1 MDAVTQIVAVRKQE
15 ADGLQSMLTAS
26 GLAHL
31 VLIAVVF
38 LAPSTWFGSRTAD
51 EPENIMTISLS
62 GNPGPRAGGMTTSG
76 GRPIQ
81 EAVPIDAKKVIEP
94 IRPPAAREP
103 EMIEPKKTA
112 PKKAEAKVPNEAKD
126 PRSRTPTKGEEV
138 RKGSA
143 PSAES
148 TARGQGFGLSSGGG
162 GTGSYL
168 DTANFCCP
176 DYIVTMLELIR
187 RNWDYRQQAAGS
199 NTVKFTIE
207 RDGTLTA
214 VQVEKPSGYP
224 ALDLLS
230 HRAVVLTK
238 KLPPLPGAFAEPAL
252 PVHLVFEYQRQ

>member
-1 MDAVTQIVAVRKQE
+1 MDAVTQIVALRKQE
-15 ADGLQSMLTAS
+15 TDGLQSMLTAS
-26 GLAHL
+26 GVAHV
-31 VLIAVVF
+31 VLIVVVF
-38 LAPSTWFGSRTAD
+38 FAPSAWFGGRTAD
-51 EPENIMTISLS
+51 QAENVMMISLA
-62 GNPGPRAGGMTTSG
+62 GNPGPRAGMTTSG

-81 EAVPIDAKKVIEP
+81 EARPIDAKKVIEP

-112 PKKAEAKVPNEAKD
+112 PKKAEAKVRDDAKD

-143 PSAES
+143 PSALS
-148 TARGQGFGLSSGGG
+148 TDRGNDFGLSAGGG

-176 DYIVTMLELIR
+176 DYIVTMLDLIR
-187 RNWDYRQQAAGS
+187 RNWDHRQQAVGT
-199 NTVKFTIE
+199 NTVKFTIQ

-230 HRAVVLTK
+230 NRALLLTR
-238 KLPPLPGAFAEPAL
+238 KLPPLPGAFTEPSL
-252 PVHLVFEYQRQ
+252 TVHLVFEYTR

>member
-1 MDAVTQIVAVRKQE
+1 MDAVTQIVAIRKQE
-15 ADGLQSMLTAS
+15 ADGLQPMLTAS
-26 GLAHL
+26 VVAHV

-51 EPENIMTISLS
+51 QPENIMTISLS
-62 GNPGPRAGGMTTSG
+62 GNPGPRSGGMTTSG

-81 EAVPIDAKKVIEP
+81 EAVPLDAKKLIEP

-112 PKKAEAKVPNEAKD
+112 PKKPEAKVRDEAKD

-143 PSAES
+143 PSAER
-148 TARGQGFGLSSGGG
+148 ADRGQGFGLSSGGG

-187 RNWDYRQQAAGS
+187 RNWDFRQQASGT
-199 NTVKFTIE
+199 NIVKFTIQ

-214 VQVEKPSGYP
+214 VQLEKPSGYP

-230 HRAVVLTK
+230 NRALLLTRK
-238 KLPPLPGAFAEPAL
+238 IQPLPEAFTEPSL
-252 PVHLVFEYQRQ
+252 TVHLVFEYQRQ

>member
-15 ADGLQSMLTAS
+15 VDGLQSMLTAS
-26 GLAHL
+26 TLAHV
-31 VLIAVVF
+31 VLIAFAF
-38 LAPSTWFGSRTAD
+38 LAPSSWFGSRTAD
-51 EPENIMTISLS
+51 QPQNIMTISLA
-62 GNPGPRAGGMTTSG
+62 GNPGPRTGMTTSG

-112 PKKAEAKVPNEAKD
+112 PKKAESKVRDEAKD
-126 PRSRTPTKGEEV
+126 PRSRIPIRGEEV

-143 PSAES
+143 PSALK
-148 TARGQGFGLSSGGG
+148 TDRGHDFGLSAGGG
-162 GTGSYL
+162 GTGSSL

-176 DYIVTMLELIR
+176 EYIVTMLELIR
-187 RNWDYRQQAAGS
+187 RNWDYRQQASGT
-199 NTVKFTIE
+199 NVVKFTIQ

-214 VQVEKPSGYP
+214 VQLEKPSGYP

-230 HRAVVLTK
+230 NRALLLTRRIQ
-238 KLPPLPGAFAEPAL
+238 PLPDAFSEPSL
-252 PVHLVFEYQRQ
+252 TVHLVFEYQRQ